1 MSEPIPEPTDDTVED
16 GTRLPTSNEMPDEEG
31 DAGVDD
37 DGTEEWY
44 GEPDIFD
51 QSYELEG

>member
-1 MSEPIPEPTDDTVED
+1 MSTEPIEDPTDDTVPD
-16 GTRLPTSNEMPDEEG
+16 GTQLPTDDEMPDEEG

-44 GEPDIFD
+44 GEDA
-51 QSYELEG
+51 

>member
-16 GTRLPTSNEMPDEEG
+16 GTRLPTSKEMPDEEG

-44 GEPDIFD
+44 GEA
-51 QSYELEG
+51 

>member
-44 GEPDIFD
+44 GEA
-51 QSYELEG
+51 